1 MPPTKSATTR
11 SRCSPV
17 SSGAETAL
25 RPWLIP
31 PILAF
36 AWGLNWPA
44 VKILLATLPPF
55 TMRVLGLGAAALLLA
70 GLARWRGLALVPPR
84 AQWPMLALAGL
95 LNVAAFN
102 VCTAYAQLHT
112 TTSRAAVLT
121 YTMPMMS
128 ALLAVWLLGER
139 LNRRALLA
147 LVFGSLGLAL
157 LAWPALR
164 AFGAPGSGVSA
175 LGLVMP
181 LAAALAWALGTIATK
196 RWPIDGD
203 RLVHT
208 AWQLAI
214 GAVCAAIGAAWA
226 HEQLPATWPATAI
239 VAMVYHVVIAIALGY
254 LLWFVMLQRQGAA
267 VSALTT
273 LAVPVVGVLGAMALM
288 GERPSAADWSGFVLV
303 LAGAALILLPARR
316 TA

>member
-1 MPPTKSATTR
+1 M
-11 SRCSPV
+11 
-17 SSGAETAL
+17 

-31 PILAF
+31 PVLAV

-55 TMRVLGLGAAALLLA
+55 TMRVIGLGGAALLLA
-70 GLARWRGLALVPPR
+70 GVARARGLALVPPR
-84 AQWPMLALAGL
+84 AQWPMLMLAGL

-112 TTSRAAVLT
+112 STSRAAVLT

-139 LNRRALLA
+139 LSRRALLA
-147 LVFGSLGLAL
+147 LACGSAGLAL

-164 AFGAPGSGVSA
+164 AFGAAGSGVSA

-196 RWPIDGD
+196 RWPIEGE
-203 RLVHT
+203 RTVHT

-214 GAVCAAIGAAWA
+214 GALAAATGAALA
-226 HEQLPATWPATAI
+226 QERLPEAWPTAAVI
-239 VAMVYHVVIAIALGY
+239 AMSYHVVIAIALGY

-273 LAVPVVGVLGAMALM
+273 LAVPVVGVLGAMALV

-316 TA
+316 PA

>member
-1 MPPTKSATTR
+1 M
-11 SRCSPV
+11 
-17 SSGAETAL
+17 

-55 TMRVLGLGAAALLLA
+55 TMRMLGLGAAALLLA
-70 GLARWRGLALVPPR
+70 GVARARGLALVPPR
-84 AQWPMLALAGL
+84 AQWPTLGLAGL

-112 TTSRAAVLT
+112 STSRAAVLT

-139 LNRRALLA
+139 LSRRALLA
-147 LVFGSLGLAL
+147 LLLGSAGLAL
-157 LAWPALR
+157 LAWPAWR
-164 AFGAPGSGVSA
+164 AVGAVGRDVST

-196 RWPIDGD
+196 RWPIDGE
-203 RLVHT
+203 RTVHT

-214 GAVCAAIGAAWA
+214 GAIAAAIGAALA
-226 HEQLPATWPATAI
+226 HESLPAVWPSTALI
-239 VAMVYHVVIAIALGY
+239 AMTYHVVVAMALGY
-254 LLWFVMLQRQGAA
+254 LLWFVMLQHQGAA

-316 TA
+316 AR